1 MLKPRS
7 VDVVV
12 DHISNPAGFDPILLT
27 SIYPLSLSSIL
38 TKGNVCNVS
47 EYKISG
53 QALVNLLMTSFDTI
67 ERAGTTL
74 LLLNQV
80 NSSGKSN
87 LHLSHESLGIQVHH
101 SKATTLGQ
109 QWKSKKAECK
119 M

>member
-7 VDVVV
+7 GGDVV

-27 SIYPLSLSSIL
+27 SIYSLSLSSIL
-38 TKGNVCNVS
+38 ANGRICDVS
-47 EYKISG
+47 EYKMSG

-67 ERAGTTL
+67 ERARTML
-74 LLLNQV
+74 LLVNQV
-80 NSSGKSN
+80 NSSSKSN
-87 LHLSHESLGIQVHH
+87 LHLSHESLEIQVHH
-101 SKATTLGQ
+101 SKATILRQ